1 MENFLQQSHHRNQL
15 YGFVSETCI
24 QEYSKTIPIDLRF
37 VLVNLEFISMIKRGY
52 KINTNTMN
60 FVDANSWFGSIR
72 RMLGHEN
79 RRNTLDFVVRI
90 VSLTI
95 DMIDKYEKSSYLKI
109 IINTLNSARVG
120 ISELASTYREDP
132 EIVSNLKV
140 CLQNIDIQLDKYKNL
155 IKGFDSHQISSQLP
169 PMSSGC
175 GGTDVEIG
183 CPGIRSVVASNSNP
197 IDIVPRNHRTQSN
210 SNSSSTSNTPNM
222 RKMGQHEFLSDQET
236 NDG

>member
-1 MENFLQQSHHRNQL
+1 
-15 YGFVSETCI
+15 
-24 QEYSKTIPIDLRF
+24 
-37 VLVNLEFISMIKRGY
+37 MIKRGY

-155 IKGFDSHQISSQLP
+155 VKGYDSHQISSSLP
-169 PMSSGC
+169 PLSSTETC
-175 GGTDVEIG
+175 I
-183 CPGIRSVVASNSNP
+183 CPGIKSV
-197 IDIVPRNHRTQSN
+197 IGQSN
-210 SNSSSTSNTPNM
+210 SLSSSPNFPVKLSLTKPNSDENL
-222 RKMGQHEFLSDQET
+222 KMSKEEEEEHDM
-236 NDG
+236 